1 MLLTVLAIFS
11 IVLYILLVLFAISVS
26 KQSESVTIMTLVILF
41 AYTWGIYYLAVN
53 YG

>member
-1 MLLTVLAIFS
+1 MLLTVLAILS
-11 IVLYILLVLFAISVS
+11 IVIYILMVLIGLAAS
-26 KQSESVTIMTLVILF
+26 KDNGTVTILTLVILF